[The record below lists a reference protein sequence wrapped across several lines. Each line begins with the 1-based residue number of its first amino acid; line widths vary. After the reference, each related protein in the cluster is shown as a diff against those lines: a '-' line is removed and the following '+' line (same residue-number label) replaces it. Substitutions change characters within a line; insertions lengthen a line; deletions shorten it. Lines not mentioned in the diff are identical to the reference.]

1 MKSHRDQGLGG
12 SLLLFGVALLGGLML
27 IAMPVYLFSGGTRLT
42 NPGLAAY
49 EPPPGASLIRRRDPK
64 TLELANLARDE
75 IVDAK
80 QIAAASA
87 KSKPAERTRTAKA
100 TSPRSRGQSS
110 VADMRY
116 AEPPSRGLFFGLF

>member
-12 SLLLFGVALLGGLML
+12 SLLLFGVALLGVLML
-27 IAMPVYLFSGGTRLT
+27 IATPVYFFSGGTRLT

-49 EPPPGASLIRRRDPK
+49 EPPPGASLIRRRDPR
-64 TLELANLARDE
+64 TLELAVLAHDE

-80 QIAAASA
+80 QIAASA
-87 KSKPAERTRTAKA
+87 KSKPVDRTRTAKV
-100 TSPRSRGQSS
+100 TPPQSRSQNS

-116 AEPPSRGLFFGLF
+116 AEPPRRGLFFGLF